1 VNAEGG
7 DGGAVHRLDD
17 ANALAVGG
25 GPDEQAVHFGNNFLD
40 ENLKQK
46 CKNKL
51 FKQDYLT
58 GFLQNNLKLFR
69 PG

>member
-1 VNAEGG
+1 MNAEGG

-46 CKNKL
+46 FKNKL
-51 FKQDYLT
+51 FKHDY
-58 GFLQNNLKLFR
+58 
-69 PG
+69 